1 MDFFKKKPKIPER
14 REQEFIQ
21 RIKQA
26 LTEKIKRV
34 ECELESNTH
43 FKEDLNFDSLD
54 SIEAVMALEE
64 EFNIEISDED
74 AEKFLTVADV
84 VEYLYIKLEK

>member
-1 MDFFKKKPKIPER
+1 MTFFKKKLEIPELQK
-14 REQEFIQ
+14 QEFIQ

-34 ECELESNTH
+34 ECELEPKTH

-54 SIEAVMALEE
+54 SVEAEMALEE
-64 EFNIEISDED
+64 EFNIEIPDED

-84 VEYLYIKLEK
+84 VEYLYIKLGK